1 MRHHRALETVTAPT
15 ALSATS
21 QLLAIA
27 DSSQVGGAR
36 RAAAA
41 LGSAQGLSEEA
52 IGRLA
57 IVVTEAATNI
67 IRHAGS
73 GQIVLRAFGADS
85 AGGGGVEMLAL
96 DKGPGIADIKRA
108 MRDGFSTFGS
118 AGEGLG
124 GIQRLS
130 DTFGIYSQR
139 NQGTVVLAR
148 IVEEFRVNKERRPP
162 TIDDRVGVVCIP
174 IRGEVECGDA
184 WRVVSGRQRL
194 SFLLVDGLGHGSG
207 AASVAATATAKFEA
221 VADRTAEAAVAAM
234 DSATRGTRGAAAS
247 VAVIDETTREV
258 HFCGVGN
265 VDGRVMDAQSTVH
278 LVPQNGIVGHTLP
291 TLRPTVHPW
300 PHGAR
305 LVMHSD
311 GVSARW
317 RVDSYPG
324 LAALHPALMAGVIF
338 RDFARERDDVTVLVY
353 DDRAPARSAL

>member
-1 MRHHRALETVTAPT
+1 MRHRRTLETVTAPT

-27 DSSQVGGAR
+27 DPSQVGGAR

-41 LGSAQGLSEEA
+41 LGSAQGLGEA
-52 IGRLA
+52 AVGRLA

-73 GQIVLRAFGADS
+73 GQIVLRAFGGHS
-85 AGGGGVEMLAL
+85 GGVEVLAL
-96 DKGPGIADIKRA
+96 DKGPGIADVKRA

-118 AGEGLG
+118 AGDGLG
-124 GIQRLS
+124 GMQRLS

-139 NQGTVVLAR
+139 GQGTAVLAR
-148 IVEEFRVNKERRPP
+148 IVERFRVNEERRRP
-162 TIDDRVGVVCIP
+162 TIDDRVGVVCVA

-194 SFLLVDGLGHGSG
+194 SFLLVDGLGHGSD
-207 AASVAATATAKFEA
+207 AASVAATATATFGA
-221 VADRTAEAAVAAM
+221 VADGAAEAALVAM
-234 DSATRGTRGAAAS
+234 DAATRGTRGAAVS
-247 VAVIDETTREV
+247 VAQLDESTRELR
-258 HFCGVGN
+258 FCGVGN
-265 VDGRVMDAQSTVH
+265 VDGRAMDAQATMY

-300 PHGAR
+300 PKGAR

-317 RVDSYPG
+317 RADSYPG
-324 LAALHPALMAGVIF
+324 LASAHPALLAGVLF

-353 DDRAPARSAL
+353 DDPAPARTTP